1 MNLTIRSVENRIGVR
16 LTELRRSY
24 NKALI
29 GGGKKKKQSWY
40 DHPGGITS
48 RYNEARSDEKARKQL
63 IADMRKKPLSIG
75 VFQKML
81 HHVPKLKTHFS
92 FMKMAVEARGRF
104 IFYFT
109 EPWRA
114 DKSSPHIPDE
124 DESHFMIPYREEI
137 PKRSRKHALRFRW
150 KSDDL
155 RKKKLRPD
163 QIKELYELS
172 FQFYYGPNAPR
183 IKEIGRKYPM
193 RKGKPIF
200 ETLDAYNNDG
210 KPLYTLITSSAVPEA
225 REVNFFCEVPEY
237 CIHATTHNW
246 EHNQCER
253 IHIHALDFVEPL
265 RILNAPNHWRHEIFS
280 FPRGH
285 HVAYENMLRLYCE
298 HLGYDGWRV
307 RSQSDNVRLSQNV
320 LKARFEVV
328 VLRSSFS
335 KLRRKKK
342 LLMKCCESGCSIP
355 SAHYIDSAS
364 DDKKQYLLQFNETF

>member
-1 MNLTIRSVENRIGVR
+1 MNSAIASVENEFGVR
-16 LTELRRSY
+16 LNRLRRSY
-24 NKALI
+24 NEVLI
-29 GGGKKKKQSWY
+29 GGGEKWY
-40 DHPGGITS
+40 DHSSGIVKK
-48 RYNEARSDEKARKQL
+48 YNEARINKEARRQL
-63 IADMRKKPLSIG
+63 IIDMRKKPLSIG

-81 HHVPKLKTHFS
+81 HHVPLLRTHFS

-104 IFYFT
+104 IFYFV

-124 DESHFMIPYREEI
+124 DESHFMIPYGEI
-137 PKRSRKHALRFRW
+137 PKRSRKHIMRFKW

-155 RKKKLRPD
+155 RKKKLLPD
-163 QIKELYELS
+163 QLNELYELS

-183 IKEIGRKYPM
+183 IKEIGRKHPN

-200 ETLDAYNNDG
+200 ETLSAYNNG
-210 KPLYTLITSSAVPEA
+210 GRPLYTLITSDAVPEA

-246 EHNQCER
+246 EHTECRR
-253 IHIHALDFVEPL
+253 IHVHALDIVEPL
-265 RILNAPNHWRHEIFS
+265 RILNVPNHWRHEIFS

-307 RSQSDNVRLSQNV
+307 RSQSDNVRLSQTV
-320 LKARFEVV
+320 SEARFEVV
-328 VLRSSFS
+328 VLRRSFS
-335 KLRRKKK
+335 KLRRRKK

-355 SAHYIDSAS
+355 SAHYIESDS
-364 DDKKQYLLQFNETF
+364 DKKQQYLLQFNETF